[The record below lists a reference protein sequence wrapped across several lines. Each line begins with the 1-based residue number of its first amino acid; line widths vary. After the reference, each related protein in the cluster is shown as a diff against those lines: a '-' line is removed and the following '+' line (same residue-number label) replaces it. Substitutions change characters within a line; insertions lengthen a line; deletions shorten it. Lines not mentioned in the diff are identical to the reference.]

1 MTGKNSILDPL
12 SQALSILLL
21 TVQPDYPRIIPTTGI
36 GGDTGEVERSSLA
49 AYSYQARLVRI
60 VLSCNSCQ
68 VDSVPCH
75 GVVYRIVWLVV

>member
-21 TVQPDYPRIIPTTGI
+21 TVQPDYPRIIPTTG
-36 GGDTGEVERSSLA
+36 EVERSSLA

-60 VLSCNSCQ
+60 ILSCNSCQ

-75 GVVYRIVWLVV
+75 GVVYRIVWLVVVV